1 MENGTVKKGGGSSRF
16 IYSLERDLLVHLATA
31 SVRPAVGVT
40 PRGRWGRLNPL
51 GSGRAGRHA
60 IPVALFRARG
70 LVSQTSGMEQIG
82 QDSEIYV
89 VSVLIRFSRIFFYN
103 LYKTCR
109 QTI

>member
-1 MENGTVKKGGGSSRF
+1 MVKKGGGSSRF

-70 LVSQTSGMEQIG
+70 LVSQTSGIERIG
-82 QDSEIYV
+82 QESEKDICV
-89 VSVLIRFSRIFFYN
+89 PIPFSGIFF
-103 LYKTCR
+103 
-109 QTI
+109 